1 MCAMQPK
8 KLLIMN
14 VLDIVKKY
22 TDENHRLSQKDI
34 VDILDNEYDMK
45 VDRKTVKRS
54 LMNLIEVGYNIEYS
68 ETLRMFKNK
77 QGKEEE
83 SYILSDFYLNRDFS
97 DGELRL
103 LIDSLLFSSH
113 IPYSQCEQLVEKLEG
128 LSNIYFRSRVKH
140 IRNLPENLPTNS
152 ELFLTIET
160 LDEAI
165 RKECQV
171 SFTYN
176 YYDIDKKLHPRKNS
190 EGEVREYIINPYQ
203 IVATNGR
210 YYLVCNYDK
219 YNDVSHY
226 RLDRIT
232 NIRLLDTP
240 VKPKRCV
247 RGLENGLD
255 LPKHLAEHLYMFA
268 GESISVDFI
277 AKRYIVNDVIDWFG
291 KDIAFS
297 NPTDDEVTVT
307 VKVNPTAMKMWAL
320 KYSRY
325 IRIVSPQSLVDE
337 IKEDID
343 LAKKNYEGEK

>member
-14 VLDIVKKY
+14 ILDIVKKY

-54 LMNLIEVGYNIEYS
+54 LMNLIGVGYNIEYS

-113 IPYSQCEQLVEKLEG
+113 IPYSQCKQLVEKLEG

-165 RKECQV
+165 SKECQV

-219 YNDVSHY
+219 YDDVSHY

-232 NIRLLDTP
+232 NIKLLDAP

-247 RGLENGLD
+247 KGLENGLD

-268 GESISVDFI
+268 GESVSVDFI
-277 AKRYIVNDVIDWFG
+277 AERYIVNDVIDWFG
-291 KDIAFS
+291 KDITFS

-325 IRIVSPQSLVDE
+325 IKIVSPQSLVDE
-337 IKEDID
+337 IKDDIEF
-343 LAKKNYEGEK
+343 AKKNYGVGK